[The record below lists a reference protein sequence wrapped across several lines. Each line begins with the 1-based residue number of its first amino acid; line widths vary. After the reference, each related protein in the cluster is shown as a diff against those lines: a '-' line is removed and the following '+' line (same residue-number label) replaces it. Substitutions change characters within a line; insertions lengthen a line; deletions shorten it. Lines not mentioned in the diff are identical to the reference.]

1 MKLII
6 TQVSSGKSQE
16 MAWRRDGKA
25 YNGTACSFLYNLARA
40 DRADFIVATE
50 DGRNVPMQR
59 ACAAAAEE
67 MNAIRNGRRIPAV
80 PQF

>member
-6 TQVSSGKSQE
+6 TQVSSGESKE
-16 MAWRRDGKA
+16 MTWRGAGKG

-50 DGRNVPMQR
+50 DGRSVPMQR

-80 PQF
+80 PEF

>member
-6 TQVSSGKSQE
+6 TQVSSGTSQE
-16 MAWRRDGKA
+16 MEWRGKA
-25 YNGTACSFLYNLARA
+25 YNGTACSFLYNLARGE
-40 DRADFIVATE
+40 RADFTVATE
-50 DGRNVPMQR
+50 DGRSIQMQR

-67 MNAIRNGRRIPAV
+67 MNAIRNGRRVPAV